1 MKKTVSILFLFI
13 IILGCK
19 ENSKGDLKFGAKMEM
34 VPVDT
39 NNDGK
44 KDAMG
49 YYINNSDNHRIVYQ
63 EHDSDQNGKSEF
75 FVWSGLSPV
84 DPKRATKETVK
95 VHEEED
101 TDKDGKID
109 TIRWLLPNDFI
120 AMSQVDRDADGY
132 FETTNYYTMR
142 KTIARSEVDSNKD
155 GYPDQFFWAN
165 RVEVD
170 TDFDKKPDKYY
181 IGSSEA
187 EIRTK
192 ANDKNS
198 LKPLSEKESWALN
211 PSLVPAQEK
220 AIIRTDLN

>member
-1 MKKTVSILFLFI
+1 MIKSVIFLI
-13 IILGCK
+13 IFFVISECK
-19 ENSKGDLKFGAKMEM
+19 ETAKGDLKFGAKMEM
-34 VPVDT
+34 LPIDT

-44 KDAMG
+44 KDAIG
-49 YYINNSDNHRIVYQ
+49 YYVNNSENHRIVYQ
-63 EHDSDQNGKSEF
+63 EHDADQNGKSEF
-75 FVWSGLSPV
+75 FVWSGLSAMDTNKP
-84 DPKRATKETVK
+84 TKDTVK

-142 KTIARSEVDSNKD
+142 KTIARSEVDTNKD
-155 GYPDQFFWAN
+155 GYPDQFFWTR

-181 IGSSEA
+181 VGSSEA
-187 EIRTK
+187 DIRTK
-192 ANDKNS
+192 ANDKSS
-198 LKPLSEKESWALN
+198 LKPLAEKESWVLN
-211 PSLVPAQEK
+211 PALVPAEEK
-220 AIIRTDLN
+220 SIIRTDLN